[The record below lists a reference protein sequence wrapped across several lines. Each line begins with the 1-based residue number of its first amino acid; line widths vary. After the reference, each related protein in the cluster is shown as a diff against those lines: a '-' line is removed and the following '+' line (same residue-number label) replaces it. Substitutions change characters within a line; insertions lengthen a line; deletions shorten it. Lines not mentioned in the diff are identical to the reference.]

1 MSQADVTRFAELL
14 TTDAGLMEKVRA
26 EVSRKLRAVSQ
37 LGASSGYEFTAEEY
51 GQFLNYTFLAD
62 DTDPVCRLLRGCLDI
77 ESVDQTE
84 TPEFKTVVLDNDTEL
99 MNQLRAKA
107 DLAERDTPEVADTA
121 AAQSSAWDAA
131 ESEAQQEAWTPPPRK
146 PWWRFW

>member
-1 MSQADVTRFAELL
+1 MSQADVARFAELL
-14 TTDAGLMEKVRA
+14 TSDAELMQKVQA
-26 EVSRKLRAVSQ
+26 EVSRKLSAIAQ
-37 LGASSGYEFTAEEY
+37 LAASNGYEFTPDEY
-51 GQFLNYTFLAD
+51 GQFLNATFLAER
-62 DTDPVCRLLRGCLDI
+62 TDPVCRLLQRCLEI

-84 TPEFKTVVLDNDTEL
+84 TPEFKTVVLDNETDL

-107 DLAERDTPEVADTA
+107 DLVDQDASEPVDTA

-131 ESEAQQEAWTPPPRK
+131 DSAAQEDAWTPPAK